1 MTEINIFATWAQ
13 KKNFHNIW
21 MSLNIYRIKFM
32 YSVY

>member
-1 MTEINIFATWAQ
+1 MTEKDIIQ